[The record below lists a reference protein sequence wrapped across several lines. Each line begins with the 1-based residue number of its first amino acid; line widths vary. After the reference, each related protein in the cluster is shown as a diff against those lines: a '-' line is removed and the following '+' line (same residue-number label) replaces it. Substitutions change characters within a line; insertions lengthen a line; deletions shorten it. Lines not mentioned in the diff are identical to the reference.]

1 MSSAFLRVYLTSGW
15 LATRARFR
23 GKSARVI
30 VLDKVSKRFG
40 PKILFENVSMQ
51 FDPGKRYGLTGANG
65 AGKSTLLKMLE
76 GNEDTDTGS
85 ITIPGNL
92 RLGVLKQN
100 HFEYDQERILDTV
113 IMGNRALWD
122 AMQEKERLLAG
133 EMTDEVGIRLGEL
146 EGTIG
151 EENGYMAES
160 EAAELLTGLG
170 IAADKHES
178 KMNSLAGGYKLRVLI
193 AQVLF
198 GKPDVLLLDEPT
210 NHLDLESIRWLEH
223 FLTEEFKGTLVVV
236 SHDRHFLNA
245 AATHIADV
253 DYGTITVYTGNYA
266 DFVDAKYEN
275 NQRAAAQAATAKKKV
290 AELQEFVQRF
300 GSHASKSKQA
310 QSRVKQ
316 IDKLKEQIETKGP
329 KRSSLVRPF
338 IRFEFDK
345 PSGRDV
351 VRLENVSKSFKD
363 DKGKEIVVYEGASF
377 HVNRGDKIAVTG
389 PNGIGKSTLL
399 KLMIGGFA
407 GLDEDTKHDGLSPDA
422 GEVRWGHEVSVGYFA
437 QDTHEALNRTAAGM
451 NAFQWLYQWDK
462 LRPQEEV
469 RATLGKL
476 LFSGEAGLKQASTM
490 SGGECARLLLAKL
503 VLLKHNVLILDE
515 PTNHLDIE
523 SIEGVLEGLTLFK
536 GTIIFVSHDRH
547 LVSELA
553 TRIVELRPKAN
564 RRGAEIV
571 DFGGTYDEFLEREGR
586 DFTRR

>member
-1 MSSAFLRVYLTSGW
+1 VLG
-15 LATRARFR
+15 TR
-23 GKSARVI
+23 SVI
-30 VLDKVSKRFG
+30 VLDKVTKRFG

-76 GNEDTDTGS
+76 LNEDTDNGS

-92 RLGVLKQN
+92 RLGVLRQN
-100 HFEYDQERILDTV
+100 HFEYEQERILDTV
-113 IMGNRALWD
+113 IMGNKALWE

-133 EMTDEVGIRLGEL
+133 EVTDEVGIRLGEL
-146 EGTIG
+146 EGTIA

-160 EAAELLTGLG
+160 EAAELLVGLG
-170 IAADKHES
+170 IPADKHES
-178 KMNSLAGGYKLRVLI
+178 KMSALAGGYKLRVLI

-210 NHLDLESIRWLEH
+210 NHLDLESIRWLES
-223 FLTEEFKGTLVVV
+223 FLIDEFKGTLVVV
-236 SHDRHFLNA
+236 SHDRHFLNSV
-245 AATHIADV
+245 ATHIADV
-253 DYGTITVYTGNYA
+253 DYQTITVYAGNYA

-316 IDKLKEQIETKGP
+316 IDKLKEEIEAKGP

-351 VRLENVSKSFKD
+351 TRLENVSKTFVD
-363 DKGKEIVVYEGASF
+363 DKGKDIVVYDNASL
-377 HVNRGDKIAVTG
+377 HVNRGDKIAVIG
-389 PNGIGKSTLL
+389 PNGIGKTTLL
-399 KLMIGGFA
+399 KLLLSGFA
-407 GLDEDTKHDGLSPDA
+407 GIDEDTKHDIVNPDA
-422 GEVRWGHEVSVGYFA
+422 GEVRWGHDTSVGYFA

-462 LRPQEEV
+462 MAPQEHI
-469 RATLGKL
+469 RSILGRL
-476 LFSGEAGLKQASTM
+476 LFSGEAGLKQAATM

-503 VLLKHNVLILDE
+503 LVLKHNVLVLDE

-523 SIEGVLEGLTLFK
+523 SIEGLLEGLTGFK
-536 GTIIFVSHDRH
+536 GTIVFVSHDRH
-547 LVSELA
+547 VVSTLA
-553 TRIVELRPKAN
+553 NRIVELRPRSDGK
-564 RRGAEIV
+564 GAQLIE
-571 DFGGTYDEFLEREGR
+571 FGGTYDDFLEREGR
-586 DFTRR
+586 DFTRT

>member
-1 MSSAFLRVYLTSGW
+1 
-15 LATRARFR
+15 
-23 GKSARVI
+23 VI
-30 VLDKVSKRFG
+30 VLETVTKRFG

-76 GNEDTDTGS
+76 GNEDSDTGS

-113 IMGNRALWD
+113 IMGNKALWD
-122 AMQEKERLLAG
+122 AMQEKENLLGG
-133 EMTDEVGIRLGEL
+133 EVTDEVGIRLGEL
-146 EGTIG
+146 EGVIA
-151 EENGYMAES
+151 EEDGYTAES
-160 EAAELLTGLG
+160 EAAELLVGLG
-170 IAADKHES
+170 IPADKHES
-178 KMNSLAGGYKLRVLI
+178 KMNALAGGYKLRVLI

-198 GKPDVLLLDEPT
+198 GRPDVLLLDEPT

-223 FLTEEFKGTLVVV
+223 FLTETFKGTLVVV

-245 AATHIADV
+245 VATHIADV
-253 DYGTITVYTGNYA
+253 DYKTVTVYTGNYT

-275 NQRAAAQAATAKKKV
+275 NQRAAQQAATAKKKV

-316 IDKLKEQIETKGP
+316 IEKLQDEIEAKGP
-329 KRSSLVRPF
+329 KRSSLVRPY
-338 IRFEFDK
+338 IRFEFEK
-345 PSGRDV
+345 ASGRDV
-351 VRLENVSKSFKD
+351 ARMENVSKTFVD
-363 DKGKEIVVYEGASF
+363 DKGKEIVVYKNASF
-377 HVNRGDKIAVTG
+377 NVSRGDKIAVTG
-389 PNGIGKSTLL
+389 PNGIGKTTLL
-399 KLMIGGFA
+399 KLMVGGFK
-407 GLDEDTKHDGLSPDA
+407 GLDADTKKDGLEPEG

-462 LRPQEEV
+462 LRPQEEI
-469 RATLGKL
+469 RGTLGKL
-476 LFSGEAGLKQASTM
+476 LFSGEAGLKQAATM

-503 VLLKHNVLILDE
+503 VLLKHNVLVLDE

-523 SIEGVLEGLTLFK
+523 SIEGLLDGLKLFK
-536 GTIIFVSHDRH
+536 GTIVFVSHDRH
-547 LVSELA
+547 FVSELA
-553 TRIVELRPKAN
+553 TRTVELRPKGPGK
-564 RRGAEIV
+564 GADIY
-571 DFGGTYDEFLEREGR
+571 DYGGTYEEFLEREGR
-586 DFTRR
+586 DFTRK

>member
-1 MSSAFLRVYLTSGW
+1 MCYEGTL
-15 LATRARFR
+15 
-23 GKSARVI
+23 VI
-30 VLDKVSKRFG
+30 VLDKVTKRFG

-92 RLGVLKQN
+92 RLGVLRQN
-100 HFEYDQERILDTV
+100 HFEYEHERILDTV
-113 IMGNRALWD
+113 IMGNKALWD
-122 AMQEKERLLAG
+122 AMQEKEKLLAG
-133 EMTDEVGIRLGEL
+133 EVTDEIGIRLGEL
-146 EGTIG
+146 EGTIA

-160 EAAELLTGLG
+160 EAAELLVGLG
-170 IAADKHES
+170 IPADKHES

-223 FLTEEFKGTLVVV
+223 FLTDEFKGTLVVV
-236 SHDRHFLNA
+236 SHDRHFLNSV
-245 AATHIADV
+245 ATHIADV
-253 DYGTITVYTGNYA
+253 DYQTVTVYTGNYA

-275 NQRAAAQAATAKKKV
+275 NQRAAQQAATAKKKV

-316 IDKLKEQIETKGP
+316 IDKLKEEIEAKGP

-338 IRFEFDK
+338 VRFEFEK

-351 VRLENVSKSFKD
+351 VRMENISKTFVD
-363 DKGKEIVVYEGASF
+363 DKGKEIVVYKNASF
-377 HVNRGDKIAVTG
+377 NVNRGDKIAVTG

-399 KLMIGGFA
+399 KLLIGGFS
-407 GLDEDTKHDGLSPDA
+407 GLDADTKADALKPDT

-462 LRPQEEV
+462 LKPQEEI
-469 RATLGKL
+469 RGTLGKL
-476 LFSGEAGLKQASTM
+476 LFSGEAGLKEAKTM

-523 SIEGVLEGLTLFK
+523 SIEGLLEGLQLFK
-536 GTIIFVSHDRH
+536 GTIVFVSHDRH
-547 LVSELA
+547 VVSELA
-553 TRIVELRPKAN
+553 TRIVELRPKGPGQ
-564 RRGAEIV
+564 GAEIY
-571 DFGGTYDEFLEREGR
+571 DFGGTYEEFLEREGR
-586 DFTRR
+586 DFTRK